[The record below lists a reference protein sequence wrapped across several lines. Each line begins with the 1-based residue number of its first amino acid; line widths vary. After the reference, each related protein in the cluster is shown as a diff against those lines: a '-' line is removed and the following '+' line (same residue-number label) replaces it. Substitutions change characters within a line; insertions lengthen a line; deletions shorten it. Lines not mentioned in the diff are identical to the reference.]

1 LLIIATR
8 KKKKARNILF
18 LFVPRTVAERAV
30 EFVPG
35 IRMRN
40 SLMLYCG
47 IWFIVANYEYMCLE
61 SFGSKF
67 GLCTSTTMPKSD
79 TRNLCNIKL
88 IQYYEISLL

>member
-1 LLIIATR
+1 MLIIATR
-8 KKKKARNILF
+8 EKKARNILF
-18 LFVPRTVAERAV
+18 LFVPRTVAERVA

-35 IRMRN
+35 IRMCN
-40 SLMLYCG
+40 SLILCRG

-79 TRNLCNIKL
+79 KCNLCNIKL
-88 IQYYEISLL
+88 IQYYEISSL